1 MQDPTR
7 IATILFLVVGPL
19 VTIAF
24 AINMTWNWLVDW
36 QDIVLLATLYTLTAF
51 GVTIGFHRY
60 LTHGSF
66 KTNRVIKYILVIL
79 GTMSWQ
85 GGPIGWASNHRQH
98 HAYADEEGD
107 LHSPHLSRN
116 LLRGFFHA
124 QMGWLLG
131 NNRSDPHRWA
141 RDLIKD
147 PDIVFINRTAVLWCG
162 LSLLVPFLIGGWSGL
177 LWGGFVRILLAH
189 HVTWSVNSV
198 CHIFGSRPFNTND
211 LSTNHWLVGLLAFG
225 EGGHNTHH
233 ASPRSA
239 RHGLYWWHFDSSWV
253 VIGILERLRLAY
265 NVYALHP
272 EDLKVALRDRAAG
285 IKVIFRHELRNSKA
299 ASTAR

>member
-1 MQDPTR
+1 MYYLGR
-7 IATILFLVVGPL
+7 IATIIFLVVVPPIIIG
-19 VTIAF
+19 VA
-24 AINMTWNWLVDW
+24 AYMTWNWLVDW
-36 QDIVLLATLYTLTAF
+36 QDILLMAVLYTPISL
-51 GVTIGFHRY
+51 GVTIGYHRY

-85 GGPIGWASNHRQH
+85 GGAIGWAANHRLH
-98 HAYADEEGD
+98 HAYSDQEGD
-107 LHSPHLSRN
+107 IHSPRLSGN

-131 NNRSDPHRWA
+131 NQRADPQRWA
-141 RDLIKD
+141 RDLLKD
-147 PDIVFINRTAVLWCG
+147 PDIVFIHRTTVFWCG
-162 LSLLVPFLIGGWSGL
+162 LSLIVPFLIGGWSGL
-177 LWGGFVRILLAH
+177 LWGGFIRIFLVH

-198 CHIFGSRPFNTND
+198 CHIYGSRPFNTKD
-211 LSTNHWLVGLLAFG
+211 RSTNHWLVGLLGFG

-253 VIGILERLRLAY
+253 VIRVLEKLGLAY
-265 NVYALHP
+265 NVYELDP
-272 EDLKVALRDRAAG
+272 EDLKVALRRRAASVKATVCSG
-285 IKVIFRHELRNSKA
+285 LRGTRRSLY
-299 ASTAR
+299 S